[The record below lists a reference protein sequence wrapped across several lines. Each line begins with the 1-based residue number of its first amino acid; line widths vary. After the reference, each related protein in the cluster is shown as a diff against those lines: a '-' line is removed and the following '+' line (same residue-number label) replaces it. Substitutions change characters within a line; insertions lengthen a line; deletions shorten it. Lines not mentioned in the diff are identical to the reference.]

1 MVQCDDISHGL
12 NFVSSTGWKLYHWD
26 LKEECQVGLMAAVEF
41 AFFDRDVDRRW
52 INDDPT
58 LILNNISDQCFVNV
72 DNMYRNQR

>member
-1 MVQCDDISHGL
+1 MILHLVQLEVVL
-12 NFVSSTGWKLYHWD
+12 NVPDLLTQKTGNHIEPW
-26 LKEECQVGLMAAVEF
+26 AAVEF

-52 INDDPT
+52 INDDRT

>member
-1 MVQCDDISHGL
+1 MPD
-12 NFVSSTGWKLYHWD
+12 SSDYYCCKQFPYFNNSESCW
-26 LKEECQVGLMAAVEF
+26 AAVEF

>member
-1 MVQCDDISHGL
+1 M
-12 NFVSSTGWKLYHWD
+12 
-26 LKEECQVGLMAAVEF
+26 LKVVKKCKDTLETLAAVEF

-58 LILNNISDQCFVNV
+58 LILNNIFDQYFVNV

>member
-1 MVQCDDISHGL
+1 
-12 NFVSSTGWKLYHWD
+12 
-26 LKEECQVGLMAAVEF
+26 MAAVEF

-58 LILNNISDQCFVNV
+58 LILNNIFDQYFVNV

>member
-1 MVQCDDISHGL
+1 MRQLQTISQKAESVMSVQE
-12 NFVSSTGWKLYHWD
+12 V
-26 LKEECQVGLMAAVEF
+26 VAAVEF